1 MESFI
6 DLKNIKKIYKM
17 GNEKIPALNGVDLKI
32 NKGES
37 VCLVGPS
44 GSGKSTLLNM
54 MAGLE
59 KPTSGEIIISGIH
72 IEKLNEVQKTKFRQ
86 LNIGFVFQAYNL
98 IPTLSAI
105 ENVGLGLTFKGIPH
119 KKRMEMS
126 NNMIEKVGLGER
138 LNHKPN
144 EMSGGQQQRVSIARA
159 FVDNPKIIFADEP
172 TGNLDSKRSMEVMKL
187 MHQIIRQNNQTLI
200 VVTHDLET
208 AVFSDKI
215 VHFRDGLIE
224 EITTQT
230 PQSLDI

>member
-1 MESFI
+1 
-6 DLKNIKKIYKM
+6 
-17 GNEKIPALNGVDLKI
+17 
-32 NKGES
+32 
-37 VCLVGPS
+37 
-44 GSGKSTLLNM
+44 
-54 MAGLE
+54 
-59 KPTSGEIIISGIH
+59 
-72 IEKLNEVQKTKFRQ
+72 
-86 LNIGFVFQAYNL
+86 
-98 IPTLSAI
+98 
-105 ENVGLGLTFKGIPH
+105 
-119 KKRMEMS
+119 
-126 NNMIEKVGLGER
+126 
-138 LNHKPN
+138 
-144 EMSGGQQQRVSIARA
+144 MSGGQQQRVSIARA